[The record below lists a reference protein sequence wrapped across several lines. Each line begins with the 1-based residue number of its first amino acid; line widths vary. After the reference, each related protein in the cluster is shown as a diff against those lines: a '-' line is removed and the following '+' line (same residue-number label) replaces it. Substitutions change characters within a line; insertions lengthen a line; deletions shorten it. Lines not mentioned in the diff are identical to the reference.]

1 MDSKNT
7 TKIEEQMKSRRGFI
21 KKTSVVAGVSILPAS
36 NVWGVC
42 NVSGVSGGSQTINTT
57 CVVTPFSGGYQP
69 SYWEKLTKFSPSVSD
84 CEALAHLLSDVNTT
98 DRFSTEPHA
107 LKMEGYYPYVR
118 TLLDKH
124 GIQILGGGRT
134 PPLNVNVGDTMRNQ
148 SLVDRKVR
156 NIVAVYLNAVFGF
169 CQLEAQFT
177 GNDGLALFIE
187 HVWGSLHEGNESQTI
202 AVLTG
207 SYQNTQKISEIGLT
221 TILRNSSVL

>member
-7 TKIEEQMKSRRGFI
+7 TKIEDQMKSRRGFI

-57 CVVTPFSGGYQP
+57 CVVTPFSGGYWP
-69 SYWEKLTKFSPSVSD
+69 SHWEKLTKFSPSVSD
-84 CEALAHLLSDVNTT
+84 CEALASILSDVSTT
-98 DRFSTEPHA
+98 DRFSTEPNA

-118 TLLDKH
+118 TLLDLH
-124 GIQILGGGRT
+124 VIQLSGGGRI
-134 PPLNVNVGDTMRNQ
+134 PPLSVNVGHTMRNR
-148 SLVDRKVR
+148 SSVENKIKH
-156 NIVAVYLNAVFGF
+156 IVAVYVNALFGF
-169 CQLEAQFT
+169 SQLEAQFT

-187 HVWGSLHEGNESQTI
+187 HIWGSLHEGNQSQTI

-207 SYQNTQKISEIGLT
+207 SYQNAQKISEVGLT
-221 TILRNSSVL
+221 TLLRNSGVL

>member
-21 KKTSVVAGVSILPAS
+21 KKTSVAAGVSILPAS

-57 CVVTPFSGGYQP
+57 CVVTPFTGGYWP
-69 SYWEKLTKFSPSVSD
+69 IHWEKLTKFSPSAAD
-84 CEALAHLLSDVNTT
+84 CAALAHILSDVSTT
-98 DRFSTEPHA
+98 DRFTTEPNA

-118 TLLDKH
+118 ALLDKH
-124 GIQILGGGRT
+124 VIQIAGGGRI
-134 PPLNVNVGDTMRNQ
+134 PPLNVNVGNTLRNRT
-148 SLVDRKVR
+148 SVDRK
-156 NIVAVYLNAVFGF
+156 IKHTVAVYVNALFGF

-177 GNDGLALFIE
+177 GKDGLAMFIE
-187 HVWGSLHEGNESQTI
+187 HIWGSLHEGNESQTI
-202 AVLTG
+202 SVLKS
-207 SYQNTQKISEIGLT
+207 SYVSSQKISEIGLT